1 MLNKIDTIKGAKTV
15 IISDISGVDFDLKP
29 GDAVIFDEFDERP
42 YDEYNDAWKQH
53 FADVASD
60 VGNLQGAML
69 ILESENCT
77 GWFPIDALTKTILSY
92 WHAASIALHWNQ
104 LHALHMMPY

>member
-15 IISDISGVDFDLKP
+15 IISNISGVDFDLRK
-29 GDAVIFDEFDERP
+29 GDVVVFDEFDSRP
-42 YDEYNDAWKQH
+42 DEENSDEWKENFTDA
-53 FADVASD
+53 VAD

-92 WHAASIALHWNQ
+92 
-104 LHALHMMPY
+104 